1 MDIGKVIGKGGFC
14 EVRFANLKHFSPRGV
29 QNFGQD
35 ASGAQKYAMK
45 YLSPKKTTAS
55 RVFQRG
61 IADLAMEACFLSYL
75 RHENVIG
82 LHYVSEGSLEENY
95 NCAPVAS
102 RGGRD
107 EVMLDAQG
115 NLQLRPTQP
124 PTNPHVFGYFLL
136 LDPLHESL
144 ADRIEKTYVPQMA
157 DSVHSSGSGKLSPAN
172 KVWDRIRHKGG
183 TGKGPDPNDP
193 KFQLGQRL
201 AIVSSIASAL
211 KYLHD
216 DCRIIFR
223 DIKPDNIGFY
233 RRYRPEC
240 TCGYQQ
246 RGGPNE
252 WCRCGLC
259 GTIVAVQYNAM
270 LIGCKVP
277 TLVDC
282 SVSTVHVRGLRV

>member
-144 ADRIEKTYVPQMA
+144 ADRIRRKDLRPTDGRQR
-157 DSVHSSGSGKLSPAN
+157 SFRGSGYECRTIYGTFAFITPFMGLSTSEASFSGQSAN
-172 KVWDRIRHKGG
+172 V
-183 TGKGPDPNDP
+183 TL
-193 KFQLGQRL
+193 Q
-201 AIVSSIASAL
+201 SASMVAL
-211 KYLHD
+211 ESLN
-216 DCRIIFR
+216 R
-223 DIKPDNIGFY
+223 
-233 RRYRPEC
+233 
-240 TCGYQQ
+240 
-246 RGGPNE
+246 
-252 WCRCGLC
+252 
-259 GTIVAVQYNAM
+259 
-270 LIGCKVP
+270 
-277 TLVDC
+277 
-282 SVSTVHVRGLRV
+282 